1 MNTEIS
7 EASIY
12 VGCGRIAVFTV
23 KDNCYVTLK
32 FRDDQKGVA
41 PMDINKTPDLLVRAL
56 ENKRKFQTNML
67 ALSGARLCGL
77 LLWAYSLRIVFQDWC
92 LMYNEAL
99 FYLLEFYL

>member
-56 ENKRKFQTNML
+56 HEFKKINENFKPT
-67 ALSGARLCGL
+67 CL
-77 LLWAYSLRIVFQDWC
+77 LYQGPDFAVYYFERI
-92 LMYNEAL
+92 L
-99 FYLLEFYL
+99 

>member
-1 MNTEIS
+1 MNTEII
-7 EASIY
+7 EASVY

-56 ENKRKFQTNML
+56 HEFKKINESFKPT
-67 ALSGARLCGL
+67 CL
-77 LLWAYSLRIVFQDWC
+77 LYQGPDFAIYYFERI
-92 LMYNEAL
+92 L
-99 FYLLEFYL
+99 